1 MAAKGLNKRGTAYL
15 TKWTDYATLFTN
27 NNAAVILRAAFLA
40 AVGFFGTALTAARVL
55 ADRANV
61 NLSGITGAKDTA
73 KLAAATAWGILAG
86 NIKAYAIFKGDV
98 ELEAQMAGS
107 TEQYLMKVKDAN
119 FQSACTDLR
128 TTALAII
135 VADPLVSADYFV
147 TADIT
152 ACTVK
157 VSFYAGKLGD
167 YKVALKD
174 VNDAKKAFKAV
185 AIVAV
190 EKQLDIMYGLLGG
203 TITTSFAAF
212 AGAFNDLIKLHYMG
226 TKKQGVDGKMVK
238 ASDGTPI
245 ILNGRGAFDDYPV
258 GKRVKLLKTDSMG
271 VFNVVSLRK
280 GYWKITFSAPGYWDQ
295 VVYVTVLTKDIVHL
309 VVKMVEKPI

>member
-1 MAAKGLNKRGTAYL
+1 M
-15 TKWTDYATLFTN
+15 FFFFV
-27 NNAAVILRAAFLA
+27 VI
-40 AVGFFGTALTAARVL
+40 
-55 ADRANV
+55 
-61 NLSGITGAKDTA
+61 
-73 KLAAATAWGILAG
+73 
-86 NIKAYAIFKGDV
+86 
-98 ELEAQMAGS
+98 
-107 TEQYLMKVKDAN
+107 
-119 FQSACTDLR
+119 
-128 TTALAII
+128 
-135 VADPLVSADYFV
+135 
-147 TADIT
+147 
-152 ACTVK
+152 
-157 VSFYAGKLGD
+157 
-167 YKVALKD
+167 
-174 VNDAKKAFKAV
+174 
-185 AIVAV
+185 
-190 EKQLDIMYGLLGG
+190 
-203 TITTSFAAF
+203 ITTSFAAF

>member
-1 MAAKGLNKRGTAYL
+1 MAARGLNKIGTAYL
-15 TKWTDYATLFTN
+15 TKWTDYATLFAD
-27 NNAAVILRAAFLA
+27 NNAAVILRAAFA
-40 AVGFFGTALTAARVL
+40 AAAGFFATALTAARVL

-61 NLSGITGAKDTA
+61 NLTGITDGKDTA
-73 KLAAATAWGILAG
+73 KLKAATAWGILTG
-86 NIKAYAIFKGDV
+86 NILSYAIFKGDV
-98 ELEAQMAGS
+98 ELEAKMLKS
-107 TEQYLMKVKDAN
+107 TESYLMGAKDAN
-119 FQSACTDLR
+119 FQSVCTDLR

-147 TADIT
+147 TGDIT
-152 ACTVK
+152 ACTLK
-157 VSFYAGKLGD
+157 VNTFASKLGD

-185 AIVAV
+185 AIVEV
-190 EKQLDIMYGLLGG
+190 EKQLDIMKGLLGG

-226 TKKQGVDGKMVK
+226 TQKQGVDGKMIKV
-238 ASDGTPI
+238 DGTPI
-245 ILNGRGAFDDYPV
+245 ILEGRGAFDDYPV
-258 GKRVKLLKTDSMG
+258 GKRVKLLKTNSIG

-295 VVYVTVLTKDIVHL
+295 VVYITVLTRDVVHL
-309 VVKMVEKPI
+309 VVKMVAKPI